1 MRASLFSALLVPVL
15 VGCAKDP
22 AIDGAEDSVAQPTPV
37 PQAEVFTVE
46 DVLGSYA
53 GVYASGYTYNV
64 AGINSSG
71 SSYDTVVMEVMRD
84 TLAHMENAIRAGAIL
99 FRLNADGTLSSS
111 TGFQVYFEG
120 AFTRTSSGYHLEWDR
135 RTADYHFGVNTS
147 YSRFS
152 GDRQ

>member
-1 MRASLFSALLVPVL
+1 MRRSLFSALLVPVL
-15 VGCAKDP
+15 VACAKDP
-22 AIDGAEDSVAQPTPV
+22 AIDGVDDAAAQSTPV
-37 PQAEVFTVE
+37 PPAEEFTVD

-71 SSYDTVVMEVMRD
+71 SSYDTVVMEVVRD
-84 TLAHMENAIRAGAIL
+84 TIVQMENAIRAGTIL

-135 RTADYHFGVNTS
+135 RTADFHVGINTS
-147 YSRFS
+147 YSRFN